1 MIVLCYKQILTIYG
15 YIKEL
20 IPLLASGSGIDLKT
34 LKEVAQKKQQQKQKS
49 N

>member
-1 MIVLCYKQILTIYG
+1 MIVLCYKQILSIYG
-15 YIKEL
+15 YLKEL

-34 LKEVAQKKQQQKQKS
+34 LKEAAQQNKQQKQKS